1 VSDADLNT
9 LLDALQR
16 ARMRRDEGDA
26 AQFVLD
32 ELLDHTCASAA
43 RLRAAPPRRQPPRN
57 ERSWAELDNDR
68 RSTL

>member
-1 VSDADLNT
+1 VTTILN
-9 LLDALQR
+9 ALQR

-26 AQFVLD
+26 AGFVLG
-32 ELLDHTCASAA
+32 ELLDHTSAPTV
-43 RLRAAPPRRQPPRN
+43 RLRTAPGRGDPPRT